1 MIAVQKEVN
10 DNLDDY
16 NIILRNNDSSLIIS
30 KEKNNITW
38 SLDNANNN
46 YIIFSYENYNIYTIL
61 DILYNSIINC
71 NIEEFKNFS
80 YNDYIKFLV
89 TMKQITK
96 EDNSIIVEDN
106 KNKLKIEK
114 HDYYFK
120 ISFIGNNKIT
130 MSKNN
135 LSLAFIFF
143 INNFNN
149 FKEINIHDNQISIPE
164 YLFRSLQKKRIR

>member
-1 MIAVQKEVN
+1 MIAIQKEVN

-16 NIILRNNDSSLIIS
+16 NIILKNNDSSLTIS
-30 KEKNNITW
+30 RDKNTITW
-38 SLDNANNN
+38 SLQSVDTD
-46 YIIFSYENYNIYTIL
+46 YIIFSLENYHVYSIL
-61 DILYNSIINC
+61 DTLYNNIINC
-71 NIEEFKNFS
+71 NIEEFKRFS
-80 YNDYIKFLV
+80 YNDFIKFI
-89 TMKQITK
+89 TTIKQITK
-96 EDNSIIVEDN
+96 ENNCITINGN

-149 FKEINIHDNQISIPE
+149 FKEINTHDNQISIPE
-164 YLFRSLQKKRIR
+164 YLFKSLQKKRIR

>member
-30 KEKNNITW
+30 KDKNNITW

-96 EDNSIIVEDN
+96 EDNSIIIEDN

-149 FKEINIHDNQISIPE
+149 FKEINTQDNQISIPE

>member
-30 KEKNNITW
+30 KDKNNITW

-96 EDNSIIVEDN
+96 EDNSIIIEDN

-149 FKEINIHDNQISIPE
+149 FKEINTHDNQISIPE

>member
-30 KEKNNITW
+30 KENKNITW

-96 EDNSIIVEDN
+96 EDNSIIIEDN

-149 FKEINIHDNQISIPE
+149 FKEINTHDNQISIPE